1 MQTVVQKLFEH
12 VREIDAGLSV
22 GGEQELEQ
30 IDLSH
35 VESLALALD
44 HLATRVRAVIRVRM
58 YPAQKDYVD
67 RTKYPRPSKNAIR
80 AVLDGDTLLG
90 AAMLDAARGR

>member
-22 GGEQELEQ
+22 GGVQELETL
-30 IDLSH
+30 DLSH

-44 HLATRVRAVIRVRM
+44 HLATRVRAIIRIRM

-67 RTKYPRPSKNAIR
+67 RTKYPSRVIPVNGSA
-80 AVLDGDTLLG
+80 L
-90 AAMLDAARGR
+90 LDAARGR